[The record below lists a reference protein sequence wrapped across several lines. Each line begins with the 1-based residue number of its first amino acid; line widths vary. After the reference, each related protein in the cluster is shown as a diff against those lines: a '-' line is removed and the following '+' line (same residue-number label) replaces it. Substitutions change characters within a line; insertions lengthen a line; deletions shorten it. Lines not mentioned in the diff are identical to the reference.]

1 MLFNTKCDR
10 AFLNMHR
17 ARSKKIPRSSIQS
30 PERSKNY
37 FHLWRFS
44 HMNKKNPSAL
54 RGISYKYGIEKNNV
68 ESNGQKLIKN
78 TSFCPFIAQF
88 FPKKLILRCQYQ
100 IKYSYHIWFARKFV
114 FGDFSYSNLNGWTI
128 WRVDDT
134 FLHFVQ
140 PTKAIFQPDRKE
152 HSAM

>member
-17 ARSKKIPRSSIQS
+17 ARSKKNPPKQHTVTREKQKLFS
-30 PERSKNY
+30 PI
-37 FHLWRFS
+37 RFS

-54 RGISYKYGIEKNNV
+54 RGISYKYGIEKNNF

-114 FGDFSYSNLNGWTI
+114 LGDFSYSNLNG
-128 WRVDDT
+128 
-134 FLHFVQ
+134 
-140 PTKAIFQPDRKE
+140 
-152 HSAM
+152 